1 MWSILA
7 FLALLAIIV
16 GLIIKTESLNKEY
29 KRLVSQVRLSDIDNQ
44 QTQQT
49 TYELADMLALTLA
62 AQLQAARR
70 LSRFDD
76 KDLDMFEVCLQ
87 AIPYVC
93 KEMSQRRPSLSV
105 AFQRAV
111 RQLTD
116 IEPSAMEAFVTRHGR
131 LVPAWQRNSFQGYLQ
146 LCQQIVLL
154 VQEFSHKETF
164 RGVNEPSA

>member
-7 FLALLAIIV
+7 FLALLAVIV
-16 GLIIKTESLNKEY
+16 GLIIKTDSLGKDY
-29 KRLVSQVRLSDIDNQ
+29 KRLVSQARLSDMDNQ
-44 QTQQT
+44 QFQQT
-49 TYELADMLALTLA
+49 TYELAEMLSLTLA

-70 LSRFDD
+70 LSRFDE

-93 KEMSQRRPSLSV
+93 KEMLQRRPSLSA
-105 AFQRAV
+105 AFQRSV

-116 IEPSAMEAFVTRHGR
+116 IDPAAMETFVTRHGR
-131 LVPAWQRNSFQGYLQ
+131 LVPAWQRNSLNGYLQ

-154 VQEFSHKETF
+154 VQEFSHKDII
-164 RGVNEPSA
+164 RGNNEANV

>member
-7 FLALLAIIV
+7 FLALLAVIV
-16 GLIIKTESLNKEY
+16 GLIIKTDSLGKDY
-29 KRLVSQVRLSDIDNQ
+29 KRLVSQARLSDIDNQ
-44 QTQQT
+44 QFQQT
-49 TYELADMLALTLA
+49 TYELAEMLSLTLA

-70 LSRFDD
+70 LSRFDE

-93 KEMSQRRPSLSV
+93 KEMLQRRPSLSA
-105 AFQRAV
+105 AFQRSV

-116 IEPSAMEAFVTRHGR
+116 IDPAAMAAFVTRHGR
-131 LVPAWQRNSFQGYLQ
+131 LVPAWQRNSLNGYLQ

-154 VQEFSHKETF
+154 VQEFSHKDII
-164 RGVNEPSA
+164 RGNNEANV

>member
-49 TYELADMLALTLA
+49 IYELADMLALTLA

-111 RQLTD
+111 RQLALLLCPGVRVTAQPTGTQNAH
-116 IEPSAMEAFVTRHGR
+116 PSLGARFNWLIWVGR
-131 LVPAWQRNSFQGYLQ
+131 VRTPG
-146 LCQQIVLL
+146 
-154 VQEFSHKETF
+154 
-164 RGVNEPSA
+164 